1 MAAVTPATVAQ
12 KCSRAQLGPSL
23 QAATTD
29 RPPVN
34 IIILDD
40 YQDAV
45 RKLKCASTMEAL
57 NAKVFTNTVK
67 GIGQLSVRLRDA
79 EVLVPIRERTQFP
92 KQLLEKLPKL
102 KLISQTGKA
111 GSHIDIETCTKL
123 GIAVAE
129 GVGSPT
135 APAELTWAL
144 IMAAMRRLPQYIG
157 NLKHGAWQ
165 QSGLKAASMPANF
178 GLGMVLEGKTLGIW
192 GYGKIGQLVARYGKA
207 FGMQITVW
215 GSESARERAA
225 NDGHTTAPSCE
236 AFFETCDVLSLHLR
250 LHDSTRGVVKLDALS
265 RMKPTALLV
274 NTSRAELIEEG
285 ALVSALNRG
294 RPGMAAVD
302 VFESEPI
309 LQGHPLLRLENAV
322 CTPHIGYVEQD
333 SYELY
338 FKAAFDNVVN
348 FIAGT
353 PTNLLNPEALRVL
366 R

>member
-1 MAAVTPATVAQ
+1 M
-12 KCSRAQLGPSL
+12 
-23 QAATTD
+23 
-29 RPPVN
+29 N

-45 RKLKCASTMEAL
+45 RKLRCADKMEAL
-57 NAKVFTNTVK
+57 HAKVFTNTVK
-67 GIGQLSVRLRDA
+67 GIGQLSIRLRDA
-79 EVLVPIRERTQFP
+79 EVLVLIRERTHFP
-92 KQLLEKLPKL
+92 KQLLEKLPRL
-102 KLISQTGKA
+102 RLISQTGKV
-111 GSHIDIETCTKL
+111 GSHIDVEACTRL

-129 GVGSPT
+129 GVGSPI

-144 IMAAMRRLPQYIG
+144 IMAAMRRVPQYIG

-165 QSGLKAASMPANF
+165 QSGLKASSMPANF
-178 GLGMVLEGKTLGIW
+178 GIGMVLHGKTLGVW
-192 GYGKIGQLVARYGKA
+192 GYGRIGQLVAGYARC
-207 FGMQITVW
+207 FGMRVMVW
-215 GSESARERAA
+215 GSESARERAEL
-225 NDGHTTAPSCE
+225 DGHASAHSCE
-236 AFFETCDVLSLHLR
+236 SFFDECDVLSLHLR
-250 LHDSTRGVVKLDALS
+250 LSDATRGVVKIEHLS

-333 SYELY
+333 SYEMY
-338 FKAAFDNVVN
+338 FSAAFENVVN
-348 FIAGT
+348 FIKGQ
-353 PTNLLNPEALRVL
+353 PTNIVNPEALRVL

>member
-1 MAAVTPATVAQ
+1 M
-12 KCSRAQLGPSL
+12 
-23 QAATTD
+23 
-29 RPPVN
+29 N

-45 RKLKCASTMEAL
+45 RKLPCAALLEPL

-67 GIGQLSVRLRDA
+67 GIGQLSIRLRDA
-79 EVLVPIRERTQFP
+79 DVLVLIRERTQFP
-92 KQLLEKLPKL
+92 RQLLEKLPKL
-102 KLISQTGKA
+102 KLISQTGRV
-111 GSHIDIETCTKL
+111 GSHIDIETCTRL

-129 GVGSPT
+129 GIGSPV

-165 QSGLKAASMPANF
+165 QSGLKAASMPPNF
-178 GLGMVLEGKTLGIW
+178 GIGMVLKGRTLGVW
-192 GYGKIGQLVARYGKA
+192 GYGKIGQMVAGYGRA
-207 FGMQITVW
+207 FGMRVQVW
-215 GSESARERAA
+215 GSDASRERAVA
-225 NDGHTTAPSCE
+225 DGHLAAESCE
-236 AFFETCDVLSLHLR
+236 QFFESSDVLTLHLR
-250 LHDSTRGVVKLDALS
+250 LAEATRGIVKLDALS

-285 ALVSALNRG
+285 ALVGALNRG

-338 FKAAFDNVVN
+338 FRAAFENVIN
-348 FIAGT
+348 FIHQK
-353 PTNLLNPEALRVL
+353 PTNIVNPDALRVI

>member
-1 MAAVTPATVAQ
+1 M
-12 KCSRAQLGPSL
+12 
-23 QAATTD
+23 
-29 RPPVN
+29 N
-34 IIILDD
+34 IVILDD

-45 RKLKCASTMEAL
+45 RKLHCASKLDAL
-57 NAKVFTNTVK
+57 NAKVYTNTVK
-67 GIGQLSVRLRDA
+67 GIGQLAVRLRDA
-79 EVLVPIRERTQFP
+79 EVLVLIRERTHFP
-92 KQLLEKLPKL
+92 RQLLDKLPKL
-102 KLISQTGKA
+102 KLIAQTGRI
-111 GSHIDIETCTKL
+111 GPHIDVEACTRL

-129 GVGSPT
+129 GVGSPV

-165 QSGLKAASMPANF
+165 QAGLKAGSMPPNF
-178 GLGMVLEGKTLGIW
+178 GVGMVLRGKTLGVW
-192 GYGKIGQLVARYGKA
+192 GYGKIGKLVAGYGRA
-207 FGMQITVW
+207 FGMTVQVW
-215 GSESARERAA
+215 GSEASRLAA
-225 NDGHTTAPSCE
+225 QSDGYEAADSRE
-236 AFFETCDVLSLHLR
+236 AFFESSDVLSLHLR
-250 LHDSTRGVVKLDALS
+250 LTDATRGIVGSEDLA

-274 NTSRAELIEEG
+274 NTSRAELVADG

-338 FKAAFDNVVN
+338 FNAAFDNILA
-348 FIAGT
+348 FIAGN
-353 PTNLLNPEALRVL
+353 PTNIVNPDALKVL

>member
-1 MAAVTPATVAQ
+1 M
-12 KCSRAQLGPSL
+12 
-23 QAATTD
+23 
-29 RPPVN
+29 N

-45 RKLKCASTMEAL
+45 RKLRCAAMLEPL

-79 EVLVPIRERTQFP
+79 EVLVLIRERTQFP
-92 KQLLEKLPKL
+92 RALLEKLPKL
-102 KLISQTGKA
+102 KLISQTGKV
-111 GSHIDIETCTKL
+111 GSHVDVEACTRL

-129 GVGSPT
+129 GTGSPV

-144 IMAAMRRLPQYIG
+144 IMASMRRLPQYIG

-165 QSGLKAASMPANF
+165 QSGLKSASMPPNF
-178 GLGMVLEGKTLGIW
+178 GIGMLLKGKTLGIW
-192 GYGKIGQLVARYGKA
+192 GYGRIGALVAGYGRA
-207 FGMQITVW
+207 FGMKVLVW
-215 GSESARERAA
+215 GREASRERAVA
-225 NDGHTTAPSCE
+225 DGLAAADSQA
-236 AFFETCDVLSLHLR
+236 AFFEQCDVISLHLR
-250 LHDSTRGVVKLDALS
+250 LNDATRGVVHLDDLS
-265 RMKPTALLV
+265 RMKSTALFV
-274 NTSRAELIEEG
+274 NTSRAELVEEG
-285 ALVSALNRG
+285 ALVSALNKG

-333 SYELY
+333 SYEMY
-338 FKAAFDNVVN
+338 FGAAFENVVN
-348 FIAGT
+348 FVNKQ
-353 PTNLLNPEALRVL
+353 PTNIVNPEALKVL

>member
-1 MAAVTPATVAQ
+1 
-12 KCSRAQLGPSL
+12 
-23 QAATTD
+23 
-29 RPPVN
+29 VN

-45 RKLKCASTMEAL
+45 RKLRCATVMETL

-79 EVLVPIRERTQFP
+79 EVLVLIRERTHFP
-92 KQLLEKLPKL
+92 RQLLEKLPKL
-102 KLISQTGKA
+102 KLISQTGRV
-111 GSHIDIETCTKL
+111 GPHIDVEACTRL
-123 GIAVAE
+123 GIVVAE
-129 GVGSPT
+129 GVGSPV

-165 QSGLKAASMPANF
+165 QSGLKAASMPPNF
-178 GLGMVLEGKTLGIW
+178 GLGLMLKGRTLGIW
-192 GYGKIGQLVARYGKA
+192 GYGRIGQLVAGYGRA
-207 FGMQITVW
+207 FGMNVLVW
-215 GSESARERAA
+215 GSEGSRERARA
-225 NDGHTTAPSCE
+225 DGHAAADSRE
-236 AFFETCDVLSLHLR
+236 ALFETCDVLSLHLR
-250 LHDSTRGVVKLDALS
+250 LHDSTRGIVKLDSLS
-265 RMKPTALLV
+265 RMKPTALIV

-302 VFESEPI
+302 VFETEPT

-333 SYELY
+333 TYELY
-338 FKAAFDNVVN
+338 FQAAFENVVN
-348 FIAGT
+348 YIAGQ
-353 PTNLLNPEALRVL
+353 PTNIVNPEALRA
-366 R
+366 RP